1 MRCYFLGHF
10 CNSFNDVL
18 CKVGYKHV
26 SFVQRFPSKLDMVF
40 KYLLYSFTC
49 EMFPQ
54 ICCHLLYVVNLSPIG
69 HLSFVF

>member
-26 SFVQRFPSKLDMVF
+26 SFAQRFASKLDMVF

-49 EMFPQ
+49 EMFLQ
-54 ICCHLLYVVNLSPIG
+54 VCYHLLYIVSLLPVVNLS
-69 HLSFVF
+69 FVF